1 MIYYN
6 IAFNFHR
13 DVDFQH
19 TDSACNGGQ
28 RNHIH
33 LAGNPVGPV
42 VSSPLFTLH
51 NLTISHQG
59 HPAVHHLHGAFE
71 AGQFTAI
78 VGPNGGGKSTLLN
91 ALAGVHT
98 QFEGEIRLH
107 NQPTVAYLPQLPA
120 LNLDFP
126 CSVRDL
132 VAMGLWREL
141 SWLKRL
147 TAQHRERVATALARV
162 GLSGFEDRLLN
173 ELSSGQL
180 QRALFAR
187 LIVQNAQVLL
197 LDEPFNA
204 IDSNTQ
210 SDLIQLLEQWRA
222 EKRTVIAVLHDHPL
236 VHQHFEQT
244 LLLARSAIAWG
255 HTSNVLNAT
264 HLFKARQMAQA
275 WDPHAPVC
283 TQSRALA
290 NPS

>member
-1 MIYYN
+1 M
-6 IAFNFHR
+6 
-13 DVDFQH
+13 DLQH
-19 TDSACNGGQ
+19 TNPTYNSRL
-28 RNHIH
+28 RNHTH
-33 LAGNPVGPV
+33 LAGNPLGPV
-42 VSSPLFTLH
+42 LSSPLFTLH

-71 AGQFTAI
+71 TGQFTAI

-98 QFEGEIRLH
+98 KFEGEIQLH
-107 NQPTVAYLPQLPA
+107 KQPTLAYLPQLPA

-147 TAQHRERVATALARV
+147 APQHLERVSTALARV
-162 GLSGFEDRLLN
+162 GLSGFEERLIS

-204 IDSNTQ
+204 MDSTTQ
-210 SDLIQLLEQWRA
+210 NDLVQLLEQWRA
-222 EKRTVIAVLHDHPL
+222 EKRTVIAVLHDHLL
-236 VHQHFEQT
+236 VHKHFEQT

-255 HTSNVLNAT
+255 HTSTVLNAT

-283 TQSRALA
+283 TQSSAQG
-290 NPS
+290 NPA